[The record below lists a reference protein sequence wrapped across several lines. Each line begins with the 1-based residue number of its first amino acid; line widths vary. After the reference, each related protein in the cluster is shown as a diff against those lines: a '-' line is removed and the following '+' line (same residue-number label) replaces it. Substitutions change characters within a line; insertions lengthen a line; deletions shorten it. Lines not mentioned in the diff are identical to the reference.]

1 MLCYSIESRCRMF
14 VKGYGF
20 LFFAMNMSK
29 TIDKNISKNVTGK
42 CSQKPL
48 DHAKQHGTNA
58 LKTTSKK

>member
-1 MLCYSIESRCRMF
+1 MF

-58 LKTTSKK
+58 LKNISKK